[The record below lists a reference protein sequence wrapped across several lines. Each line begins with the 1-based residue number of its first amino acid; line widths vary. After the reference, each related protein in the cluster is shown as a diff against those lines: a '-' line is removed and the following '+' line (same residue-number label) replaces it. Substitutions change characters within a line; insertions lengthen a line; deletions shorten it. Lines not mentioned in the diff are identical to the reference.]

1 MDDANVNDVD
11 VAASKNGSDEEIKKE
26 EQPEQQATSA
36 SDPPES
42 EAALN
47 QGHSAIADEASRLR
61 ELQADVRDQDDLERD
76 ISRQVH
82 FTGQFSNELRMLT
95 TMLGRQIAH
104 GAG

>member
-1 MDDANVNDVD
+1 MNDVD
-11 VAASKNGSDEEIKKE
+11 VAASKNGSNEEIKKE

-36 SDPPES
+36 SDLPKS
-42 EAALN
+42 GAALN
-47 QGHSAIADEASRLR
+47 QGHSANADEASRLR

-95 TMLGRQIAH
+95 TMLGRQVAH